1 MRRLVLYL
9 ILVLFAVNVIPSSA
23 QCVEGGPAFPVG
35 EELKYSAYYNWGL
48 IWVRAGVA
56 TFSVGEEKGNYKFT
70 VVADNLPRWE
80 WLYSLH
86 SYHKAVMTKHF
97 EPLYMESSTTEN
109 GFWSKEHYRY
119 DGNHIYK
126 TYMNKIE
133 PKGGSKTLN
142 RPNCSWDII
151 HAVYVARSMNVREY
165 GVGKSIPFHV
175 MFNDSVYTIYGKILK
190 EEMIEN
196 RNGREYN
203 CLKCSATVVSGTMF
217 EEGEPVYVWIT
228 NDERQIPI
236 LVESKISVGSVK
248 VYLD

>member
-1 MRRLVLYL
+1 
-9 ILVLFAVNVIPSSA
+9 
-23 QCVEGGPAFPVG
+23 
-35 EELKYSAYYNWGL
+35 
-48 IWVRAGVA
+48 
-56 TFSVGEEKGNYKFT
+56 
-70 VVADNLPRWE
+70 
-80 WLYSLH
+80 
-86 SYHKAVMTKHF
+86 
-97 EPLYMESSTTEN
+97 
-109 GFWSKEHYRY
+109 
-119 DGNHIYK
+119 
-126 TYMNKIE
+126 
-133 PKGGSKTLN
+133 
-142 RPNCSWDII
+142 
-151 HAVYVARSMNVREY
+151 EY